1 MRPIGLWVAAFLLL
15 TPTIAQAA
23 SDPTAE
29 AFVRGLYQRYR
40 GTGPDY
46 LGKDAPSVF
55 DKSLVALFQ
64 RDRAAAKGEAGLM
77 DWDPICDC
85 QDPEGLTGVQVA
97 VRPSGDEATARFA
110 FGSRAVT
117 IEYKLVHTAAGWRI
131 ADIGSAK
138 IPSLRDWLTQGL
150 QQAR

>member
-1 MRPIGLWVAAFLLL
+1 MRPIGLSVAALLLL

-23 SDPTAE
+23 PDPAAE

-55 DKSLVALFQ
+55 DKPLLALFQ
-64 RDRAAAKGEAGLM
+64 RDRATATGEAGLM

-85 QDPEGLTGVQVA
+85 QDPEGLTDVQVA
-97 VRPSGDEATARFA
+97 VRPGSGEATARFA
-110 FGSRAVT
+110 FGTRAVT
-117 IEYKLVHTAAGWRI
+117 IEYKLVQTAAGWRI

-138 IPSLRDWLTQGL
+138 IPSLRGWLTQGL
-150 QQAR
+150 KQAR